1 MAHESLEPGRT
12 VIYNLPT
19 LPSDSLRTLE
29 FSQFFR
35 DYHGPRFLVR
45 TGDGWSWPSPAP
57 RSPEFVAVF
66 RSRADLDAVFG
77 DRGETQLSRTFLKGG
92 LEIQGN
98 IFALLSVAEYTL
110 LHAETLS
117 NGLVHTLRHFAAE
130 LPRRLLRGLANTPP
144 QNWRCLPCPLDL
156 PLEFFE
162 PWLGPQLAHLGG
174 CFGSGQEPFETALD
188 RALDHACTAM
198 ELAAGERLLDVGCG
212 WGSLLLH
219 AARVHGADALG
230 VPSCPAQIDAAREQI
245 LANGSADRCR
255 VEARDLCS
263 APYPARSFD
272 KIASLGIFEQVSSA
286 DLGKYLA
293 CLQRMLAPGGLALL
307 DRLTPSRDSATHL
320 CSVHPG
326 LPSESLSKDLALAE
340 ASGWEL
346 VGVEPLQRD
355 CENTLRVWIDRL
367 RQAQTRTV
375 SEAFRPAYRA
385 WLFYLVEIA
394 TSLHAGEL
402 QVHRVLLR
410 RPRRTRSIVC

>member
-66 RSRADLDAVFG
+66 RSRADLDAVIG

-117 NGLVHTLRHFAAE
+117 NGLVHTLR
-130 LPRRLLRGLANTPP
+130 
-144 QNWRCLPCPLDL
+144 
-156 PLEFFE
+156 
-162 PWLGPQLAHLGG
+162 
-174 CFGSGQEPFETALD
+174 
-188 RALDHACTAM
+188 
-198 ELAAGERLLDVGCG
+198 
-212 WGSLLLH
+212 
-219 AARVHGADALG
+219 
-230 VPSCPAQIDAAREQI
+230 
-245 LANGSADRCR
+245 
-255 VEARDLCS
+255 
-263 APYPARSFD
+263 
-272 KIASLGIFEQVSSA
+272 
-286 DLGKYLA
+286 
-293 CLQRMLAPGGLALL
+293 
-307 DRLTPSRDSATHL
+307 
-320 CSVHPG
+320 
-326 LPSESLSKDLALAE
+326 
-340 ASGWEL
+340 
-346 VGVEPLQRD
+346 
-355 CENTLRVWIDRL
+355 VWIDRL

-394 TSLHAGEL
+394 TSLNAGEL

-410 RPRRTRSIVC
+410 RPRRTSSIVC